1 MKISASILATQ
12 LSGLANIVPSF
23 KKEGIDLVHMDVMD
37 GNFVPQISFGEA
49 INKEVKAMTSI
60 PLDVHLM
67 VEKPENH
74 VHKYYELS
82 PYCIT
87 FHAETTRFPIRL
99 AQEIKKNGTKVGVS
113 LNPGTPAVVLETL
126 LPYIDLVLI
135 MTVEP
140 GFYGQKFVDGGMDKI
155 RKVKSLISSYPIELE
170 VDGGVNDSNI
180 QELSR
185 AGVDICVVGAGLF
198 KTGDPSENGIR
209 LKKIAAEASR

>member
-1 MKISASILATQ
+1 
-12 LSGLANIVPSF
+12 
-23 KKEGIDLVHMDVMD
+23 MDVMD

-49 INKEVKAMTSI
+49 ITKEVKGMTSI

-74 VHKYYELS
+74 VAKYFELN

-99 AQEIKKNGTKVGVS
+99 AQEIKKSGTKVGVS
-113 LNPGTPAVVLETL
+113 LNPGTPVQALETL
-126 LPYIDLVLI
+126 LPYLDLVLI

-140 GFYGQKFVDGGMDKI
+140 GFYGQKFVDGGLEKI
-155 RKVKSLISSYPIELE
+155 RKVKSLISSFPIELE

-180 QELSR
+180 HALSE
-185 AGVDICVVGAGLF
+185 AGTDICVVGAGLF
-198 KTGDPSENGIR
+198 KTGNPNENGKK
-209 LKKIAAEASR
+209 LKKIAVGGA

>member
-12 LSGLANIVPSF
+12 LTSLSSQIPSF
-23 KKEGIDLVHMDVMD
+23 QLENIDLIHMDVMD

-49 INKEVKAMTSI
+49 ITKEVKGMTSI

-67 VEKPENH
+67 VERPENH
-74 VHKYYELS
+74 VPKYYELN

-99 AQEIKKNGTKVGVS
+99 AQEIKKNGPKVGVS
-113 LNPGTPAVVLETL
+113 LNPGTPVSALETL

-140 GFYGQKFVDGGMDKI
+140 GFYGQKFVEGGMEKI
-155 RKVKSLISSYPIELE
+155 RKVKSLIASYPIELE

-180 QELSR
+180 LDLAK

-198 KTGDPSENGIR
+198 KSGHPNDNGKN
-209 LKKIAAEASR
+209 LKKLASGT

>member
-180 QELSR
+180 QELSQ